1 VITGKGMPVEILLK
15 AVDRASGPI
24 RAVMGQL
31 RQLETLRSA
40 GTAYRSSGR
49 EMLKAGAGMI
59 AGAGLI
65 GGALYKITRPS
76 ADLEE
81 ELKVLKT
88 VTVTSLGSI
97 DEAVARSKKA
107 ALDWQST
114 WGVASEDFVR
124 ANYNMAGASL
134 NAEDALAGTMAA
146 ARLAK
151 ATRGDIGDASKLLA
165 TMFNLNGDRT
175 KDAGE
180 QFNTWIDRLT
190 QTQQQYQLENLGQL
204 QSGFLKFLP
213 AGNSVGMDM
222 SETMAATGALNNQGI
237 VGPEAGTA
245 AVGFMNTALKASK
258 EFGFA
263 MGKNADGGMSFIK
276 TLQNIEAK
284 LGKFTDMTTDQRIA
298 VQDTFGEVGT
308 AVIKAFSGKLG
319 EVEQGMWQVARAE
332 GVVDTALR
340 TLAEGSNERWR
351 AVTGNL
357 RTTTT
362 EVGDNLGPAIQGL
375 EAPFADAVSGL
386 RKFNAEY
393 PGVVRLASYTLI
405 LTAFILGMAGS
416 LKIARGAWLL
426 TKGEALLTYTAHG
439 RRACSGCAAKGQLLA
454 AALAPVWG
462 HVLYIGRAFLYM
474 GRAAVLGGLAMLATP
489 WGVAIG
495 ALLAVG
501 AAIAYV
507 VSPVGRA
514 DRPDQHPRL
523 GHPRLAAAAEG
534 GHGVQDAV
542 GRRRHGGRPAEAGG
556 VAGRAAAS
564 EGFDAEFWRTSQPDA
579 GGRDGRRRSM
589 SACDGGRPSPESAS
603 GGELAL
609 AGGTAGADDRAR
621 AGQDSDEGDG
631 LGMGLDSLGRLWER
645 MLVTAGGGQ
654 RHPRSRLATAG
665 TAQGHGPRPDRP
677 RGAGGQPIARGRG

>member
-1 VITGKGMPVEILLK
+1 MITGKGMPVEILLK

-426 TKGEALLTYTAHG
+426 TKGEALLTYASIG
-439 RRACSGCAAKGQLLA
+439 AKMLWLRGKGQLLA

-462 HVLYIGRAFLYM
+462 HVMYIGRAFLYM
-474 GRAAVLGGLAMLATP
+474 GRAAVMGGLAMLATP

-507 VSPVGRA
+507 VSQWEELTGQTNTRA
-514 DRPDQHPRL
+514 SVTPDLLQRLKEDTAFKTQWIDDAMAGDRLKQ
-523 GHPRLAAAAEG
+523 
-534 GHGVQDAV
+534 GVLRDV
-542 GRRRHGGRPAEAGG
+542 MPK
-556 VAGRAAAS
+556 
-564 EGFDAEFWRTSQPDA
+564 EGFNAEFWRTHNQTLA
-579 GGRDGRRRSM
+579 AETQARSM
-589 SACDGGRPSPESAS
+589 SASMADAFAGFGL
-603 GGELAL
+603 GGELAF
-609 AGGTAGADDRAR
+609 AGAPQIPSGKGGAD
-621 AGQDSDEGDG
+621 GEGDG

-645 MLVTAGGGQ
+645 MLAQQAEGNAMLKT
-654 RHPRSRLATAG
+654 LATAG
-665 TAQGHGPRPDRP
+665 PPKVTAVVQIDRAEL
-677 RGAGGQPIARGRG
+677 GASQSPEDEGDL